1 MNIRTAMVIV
11 HPQKVSLAETQRSPS
26 INLLLLK
33 AVLFSFFA
41 PWRLGEKKII
51 FGRTLIRY
59 LLSALLIA
67 LTPIQQ
73 AIAAEYESTL
83 TWYRKARLSTPVSG
97 VVTGVSAQVGQVV
110 RSGDALMKLDDEVY
124 KAEVNKSKAK
134 SDYLQRVF
142 KEAKRE
148 LERNVELHEQ
158 TVLSDHELE
167 LAHIAYADAKAAY
180 SEAGAA
186 LTEAEY
192 NLKYSVLR
200 APFDGVVVKRN
211 VEIGEIIINQQD
223 VTILF
228 ELADVSRMVAQL
240 LVSTQGIKSFALG
253 QSANVIIGQK
263 RYRGKIE
270 YLGME
275 PVVGITLVYPVR
287 VVFETN
293 GRSFRDGQ
301 LAKVTLQ

>member
-1 MNIRTAMVIV
+1 MNFQTTIV
-11 HPQKVSLAETQRSPS
+11 TGHSKKLSLAETQRSLS
-26 INLLLLK
+26 YNLLIEYLII
-33 AVLFSFFA
+33 FFA
-41 PWRLGEKKII
+41 SLRLCEKNII
-51 FGRTLIRY
+51 VYKRTLVRC
-59 LLSALLIA
+59 LLSVLLVGSI
-67 LTPIQQ
+67 PIQQ
-73 AIAAEYESTL
+73 AAAAEFESTL
-83 TWYRKARLSTPVSG
+83 TWHRKARLSTPVSG
-97 VVTGVSAQVGQVV
+97 VVTNVSAQVGQVV
-110 RSGDALMKLDDEVY
+110 RSGDVLMKLDDKIY

-134 SDYLQRVF
+134 LNYLQRLF